1 MIMTMTTAMKA
12 KEYFKHLEDLEQDE
26 LFSDD
31 VFYHFQT
38 AMELEGTLDYCDI
51 ESIYDQ
57 YKRYKAQKNQ
67 VGFLKC
73 IAQPPQRSPAW
84 YKMRES
90 MLTASNIAPI
100 LGECAY
106 GSAKKVLLDKAGISK
121 DTFVGNFAT
130 KWGVKYEPVACK
142 IYELRTKTH
151 INDFGLL
158 PHYSTFQPQDD
169 FAQPITFIG
178 ASPDGISDE
187 GIMLEIKCPTSREIT
202 GIPPRNYWVQ
212 MQIQMEVCNLDMCHF
227 LECKFSEY
235 AQEKDF
241 LANLN
246 TSSTGNE
253 KEKGVVSYFEETE
266 KYEYL
271 FPLPKKISEIEK
283 WCDERRAL
291 GAIFSFF
298 ELDKY
303 SCVEVPRD
311 FDWFVANLP
320 ALKTFW
326 REVLYARKHPEKYM
340 KKHAASIGGAGGAGG
355 GSSPTPPA
363 KKRAVS
369 AASAATASSIY
380 FDPAEL
386 QDMRERTKHLTSAQL
401 DAMAKE
407 RALAQFHRQQQKQD
421 EEQDEEQEQKQEDEE
436 QDKSVCLIDDDDEND
451 K

>member
-1 MIMTMTTAMKA
+1 MSNLKA

-31 VFYHFQT
+31 VLYHFQT

-73 IAQPPQRSPAW
+73 IAQPAQRSPEW
-84 YKMRES
+84 YKMREG

-106 GSAKKVLLDKAGISK
+106 GTAKKVLLDKAGIAK
-121 DTFVGNFAT
+121 DHFVGNFAT

-142 IYELRTKTH
+142 MYELRTQTH

-212 MQIQMEVCNLDMCHF
+212 MQIQMEVCNLDLCHF

-235 AQEKDF
+235 AQEEDF
-241 LANLN
+241 LANLHTN
-246 TSSTGNE
+246 TNE
-253 KEKGVVSYFEETE
+253 KGIVAYHETTE

-271 FPLPKKISEIEK
+271 FPLPKKVSDIKK
-283 WCDERRAL
+283 WCDERRRPL
-291 GAIFSFF
+291 EIVFSFF

-320 ALKTFW
+320 ALRTFW
-326 REVLYARKHPEKYM
+326 REVQHARKHPEKYM
-340 KKHAASIGGAGGAGG
+340 KKHTTTTTTT
-355 GSSPTPPA
+355 SPTLAP
-363 KKRAVS
+363 KKRATS
-369 AASAATASSIY
+369 AAAAAASVAAAIQ
-380 FDPAEL
+380 FDPYDL
-386 QDMRERTKHLTSAQL
+386 QEMHQRTKHLSRAQL
-401 DAMAKE
+401 DALYYAKE
-407 RALAQFHRQQQKQD
+407 QQPEDK
-421 EEQDEEQEQKQEDEE
+421 EEDDAHK
-436 QDKSVCLIDDDDEND
+436 DKGGPCLIDDD
-451 K
+451 